1 MEVEVED
8 QNTIEEAYSSLIQKI
23 LYAAENNIPKT
34 TTGIERRPTV
44 PWWNKECQ
52 KQERITRAEYKK
64 LRKDPNNKN
73 KIRSFQRRRAI
84 KQREFRRARKDSWHK
99 YINSLNARTPTKKV
113 WERLKKINRN
123 YTPRPISP
131 LESGGRTI
139 TQPKEIAETFVEY
152 YKEISQN
159 TQKRKQR
166 SIYWTCITESGWKE
180 KFPTVGKWQ

>member
-1 MEVEVED
+1 MTWKKEYDLRGSDHFSIILKETGGMAREQQKRWNTKRENWTQYQLDSIMEVEVED

-44 PWWNKECQ
+44 LWWNKECQ

-84 KQREFRRARKDSWHK
+84 KQREFRRAKNRK
-99 YINSLNARTPTKKV
+99 
-113 WERLKKINRN
+113 E
-123 YTPRPISP
+123 
-131 LESGGRTI
+131 
-139 TQPKEIAETFVEY
+139 
-152 YKEISQN
+152 
-159 TQKRKQR
+159 
-166 SIYWTCITESGWKE
+166 
-180 KFPTVGKWQ
+180 